1 MRALALALALLLLGC
16 ETGGPVNDFGPIPYD
31 AGPSCD
37 AGCTVV
43 VESGAAQ
50 MTKHCQA
57 YSGNAYVAVGNVCM
71 TDADAWKACKA
82 KTPLACY
89 KLALGACVL
98 CVQPDAP
105 P

>member
-1 MRALALALALLLLGC
+1 
-16 ETGGPVNDFGPIPYD
+16 
-31 AGPSCD
+31 
-37 AGCTVV
+37 
-43 VESGAAQ
+43 

-57 YSGNAYVAVGNVCM
+57 YSGNSYVAIGNVCM